1 MKKLFYKKDPSDAVS
16 PVVGVML
23 MLVVTIIIAA
33 VVSAFA
39 GGLTTGQEKAP
50 TATMDIVV
58 ANEGHG
64 YLNGLYFKV
73 TSVSEPIQT
82 KDVKLVTTW
91 KAKDGTVGGATVLPW
106 TPGKAMNVN
115 LTGEWW
121 EQSSYSPCGYG
132 PGINWSMKTM
142 NERPDQYWGNYTLI
156 PGVASQSQS
165 AFDWGGYGARGGSS
179 TSGLPFHYYQYVD
192 EPHTWISGVD
202 RDGAMATL
210 GDNWYHLRPGDTVN
224 VKFIHIPTGKTILDK
239 DVIVGVSL

>member
-82 KDVKLVTTW
+82 KDVKLVTSW

-115 LTGEWW
+115 LTGAWW
-121 EQSSYSPCGYG
+121 GDSSYAPCGYG
-132 PGINWSMKTM
+132 PGINWSMKSQG
-142 NERPDQYWGNYTLI
+142 ERPEQYWGNYTLI

-165 AFDWGGYGARGGSS
+165 AFECGGYGAKGGS
-179 TSGLPFHYYQYVD
+179 TGEFHYYQYVD
-192 EPHTWISGVD
+192 YPGAWDSSVD
-202 RDGAMATL
+202 TDGAMATL
-210 GDNWYHLRPGDTVN
+210 GANWYHIRPGDTVN
-224 VKFIHIPTGKTILDK
+224 VKFIHIPTGKTIVDK